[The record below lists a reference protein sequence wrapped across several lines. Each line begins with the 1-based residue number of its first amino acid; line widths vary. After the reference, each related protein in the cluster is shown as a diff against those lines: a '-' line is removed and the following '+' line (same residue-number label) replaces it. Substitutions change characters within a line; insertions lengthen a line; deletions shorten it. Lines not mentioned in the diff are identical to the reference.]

1 MSISGRVLVI
11 DQLNLFL
18 RNYVINPAESQW
30 GPIGGV
36 RGTLQSLQ
44 KLCNEVKPDHI
55 VICWDGAGGSIKR
68 KQMKKDYKAGRAPI
82 RLNRAFHHLDED
94 ETKQNRFFQELRL
107 VEYFNEMPI
116 VQFKFDN
123 VEADD
128 IVAYVCQMPELENC
142 EKVIVSNDKDFYQL
156 CSGKTVLMRP
166 IEKNRV
172 YNKRTV
178 LNEFKIH
185 PHNFAL
191 AKAMIGDKSDNLP
204 GISGVGEGRI
214 KKDFPMFNSEEQVTI
229 DELLGFCRD
238 NQETSKRKMWKEIVD
253 NERVI
258 RLNYKMMQL
267 YAPHLSLDNKKVV
280 RETIQDPDLTFN
292 KMNVMKMMMR
302 DEFGQV
308 PFSGMFKAFER
319 MAKNNQ

>member
-82 RLNRAFHHLDED
+82 RLNRAFHHLDEN

-107 VEYFNEMPI
+107 VEYFNEMPVI
-116 VQFKFDN
+116 QFKFDN

-238 NQETSKRKMWKEIVD
+238 NQETSKRKMWKEIVN

-280 RETIQDPDLTFN
+280 RETIQDPDLAFN

>member
-1 MSISGRVLVI
+1 MSIKGRVLVI

-44 KLCNEVKPDHI
+44 KLCNDVKPDHI
-55 VICWDGAGGSIKR
+55 IICWDGAGGSVKR

-82 RLNRAFHHLDED
+82 RLNRAFNHLSED

-107 VEYFNEMPI
+107 IEYFNEMPVI
-116 VQFKFDN
+116 QFKFDS

-128 IVAYVCQMPELENC
+128 IIAYVCQMPELEDC

-166 IEKNRV
+166 VEKNRV

-178 LNEFKIH
+178 LSEFKIH

-229 DELLGFCRD
+229 DELLNFCRD
-238 NQETSKRKMWKEIVD
+238 SQQTSKRKMWKEIVN

-267 YAPHLSLDNKKVV
+267 YAPQLSIDNKKEIQ
-280 RETIQDPDLTFN
+280 ETFQDPDLTFN
-292 KMNVMKMMMR
+292 KMNVIKMMMR

-319 MAKNNQ
+319 MRNNN

>member
-1 MSISGRVLVI
+1 MSIKGRVLVI

-44 KLCNEVKPDHI
+44 KLCNDVKPDHI
-55 VICWDGAGGSIKR
+55 IICWDGAGGSVKR

-82 RLNRAFHHLDED
+82 RLNRAFNHLNED

-107 VEYFNEMPI
+107 IEYFNEMPVI
-116 VQFKFDN
+116 QFKFDS

-128 IVAYVCQMPELENC
+128 IIAYVCQMPELEDC

-166 IEKNRV
+166 VEKNRV

-178 LNEFKIH
+178 LSEFKIH

-229 DELLGFCRD
+229 DELLNFCRD
-238 NQETSKRKMWKEIVD
+238 SQQTSKRKMWKEIVN

-267 YAPHLSLDNKKVV
+267 YAPQLSIDNKKEIQ
-280 RETIQDPDLTFN
+280 ETFQDPDLTFN
-292 KMNVMKMMMR
+292 KMNVIKMMMR

-319 MAKNNQ
+319 MRNNN

>member
-82 RLNRAFHHLDED
+82 RLNRAFHHLDEN

-107 VEYFNEMPI
+107 VEYFNEMPVI
-116 VQFKFDN
+116 QFKFDN

-238 NQETSKRKMWKEIVD
+238 NQETSKRKMWKEIVN

>member
-238 NQETSKRKMWKEIVD
+238 NQETSKRKMWKEIVN

>member
-1 MSISGRVLVI
+1 MSINGRVLVI

-18 RNYVINPAESQW
+18 RNYVINPSESQW
-30 GPIGGV
+30 GPIGGIK
-36 RGTLQSLQ
+36 GTLQSLQ

-55 VICWDGAGGSIKR
+55 IICWDGAGGSIKR

-82 RLNRAFHHLDED
+82 RLNRAFNHLDDD

-107 VEYFNEMPI
+107 IEYFNEMPVI
-116 VQFKFDN
+116 QFKFDN

-142 EKVIVSNDKDFYQL
+142 EKVIISNDKDFYQL

-178 LNEFKIH
+178 LNEFRIH

-204 GISGVGEGRI
+204 GIAGVGEGRI
-214 KKDFPMFNSEEQVTI
+214 KKDFPMFNSEEQVTV
-229 DELLGFCRD
+229 DELLDYCRE
-238 NQETSKRKMWKEIVD
+238 NQLISKRKMWKEIVD

-267 YAPHLSLDNKKVV
+267 YAPYLSVDNKKTIQ
-280 RETIQDPDLTFN
+280 ETIQDPDLTFN
-292 KMNVMKMMMR
+292 KMNVTRMMMR

-319 MAKNNQ
+319 IRNNS

>member
-1 MSISGRVLVI
+1 MSIRGRVLVI

-18 RNYVINPAESQW
+18 RNYVVNPSESQW
-30 GPIGGV
+30 GPIGGIK
-36 RGTLQSLQ
+36 GTLQSLQ
-44 KLCNEVKPDHI
+44 KLCNDIKPSHI
-55 VICWDGAGGSIKR
+55 VICWDGPGGSIKR
-68 KQMKKDYKAGRAPI
+68 KQMKKDYKAGRAPL

-94 ETKQNRFFQELRL
+94 EAKQNRFFQELRL
-107 VEYFNEMPI
+107 IEYFNEMPVI
-116 VQFKFDN
+116 QFKFDN

-128 IVAYVCQMPELENC
+128 IVAYVCQLPELEDC

-156 CSGKTVLMRP
+156 VSGKTVLMRP

-172 YNKRTV
+172 YNSKTV

-204 GISGVGEGRI
+204 GIAGVGEGRI
-214 KKDFPMFNSEEQVTI
+214 KKDFPQFVNEEQITV
-229 DELLGFCRD
+229 DELLCYCRE
-238 NQETSKRKMWKEIVD
+238 NQEKSKRKMWKEIVD
-253 NERVI
+253 NDRVI

-267 YAPHLSLDNKKVV
+267 YAPQLSLDNKKH
-280 RETIQDPDLTFN
+280 IQEVMKNPDLTFN
-292 KMNVMKMMMR
+292 KMSVMKMMMR

-308 PFSGMFKAFER
+308 PFSEMFKAFQR
-319 MAKNNQ
+319 MTR